1 MLPLQFLETP
11 HATAYQKCVNDGYF
25 HHRRDVRPFHEVY
38 NNANYAR
45 RGVKT
50 RNMEGGDGPFN
61 ISFPTVLS
69 E

>member
-1 MLPLQFLETP
+1 
-11 HATAYQKCVNDGYF
+11 
-25 HHRRDVRPFHEVY
+25 VY